1 MQSVNIFQLEC
12 VFLQFMFYMVLSPY
26 FHSLNSPTK
35 TCPYLRF
42 KNRVLRIKNWP
53 VVGTGMKGEVARV
66 DHGGL
71 NSLAL
76 RSKPLLQYFVFLLWK
91 FSQQQAMLW

>member
-1 MQSVNIFQLEC
+1 MSR
-12 VFLQFMFYMVLSPY
+12 Y

-35 TCPYLRF
+35 TSPYLKF
-42 KNRVLRIKNWP
+42 KNRVLRNKNWP
-53 VVGTGMKGEVARV
+53 VIGTGIKGEVARV

-76 RSKPLLQYFVFLLWK
+76 LSKPLLQYFVFLLWK
-91 FSQQQAMLW
+91 FSAQQQAMLW